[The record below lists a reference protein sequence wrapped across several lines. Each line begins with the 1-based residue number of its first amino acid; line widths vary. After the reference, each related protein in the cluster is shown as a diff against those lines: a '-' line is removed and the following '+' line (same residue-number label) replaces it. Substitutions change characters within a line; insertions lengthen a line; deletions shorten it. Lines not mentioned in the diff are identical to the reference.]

1 MNHAL
6 LIAVKAYV
14 SACNVTTPPSYNGT
28 SVTFTGT
35 FSGSY
40 YDTRTE
46 GERELE
52 KAQKKVDC
60 EKATK
65 KMLAL
70 LDGTK
75 CSEE

>member
-14 SACNVTTPPSYNGT
+14 SACNIIPPEHFGASAY
-28 SVTFTGT
+28 
-35 FSGSY
+35 FSGTITINTQT
-40 YDTRTE
+40 D

-52 KAQKKVDC
+52 KAQNKVDC

-65 KMLAL
+65 KMLTL
-70 LDGTK
+70 LNAEK